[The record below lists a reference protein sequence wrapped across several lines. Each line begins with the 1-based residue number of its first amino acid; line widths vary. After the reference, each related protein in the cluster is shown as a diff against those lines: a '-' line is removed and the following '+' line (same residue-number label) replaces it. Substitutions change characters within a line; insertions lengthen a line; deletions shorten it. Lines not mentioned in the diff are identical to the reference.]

1 MFRWKN
7 ILDNYHH
14 VRSELIRALNINKA
28 ELYNLL
34 KYTRNTID
42 MSKLYLNENNIVEI
56 LGNIY
61 TNDYSSD
68 W

>member
-1 MFRWKN
+1 
-7 ILDNYHH
+7 
-14 VRSELIRALNINKA
+14 LNINKA

-68 W
+68 